1 MSYYRTI
8 IAIVLVVIVL
18 SFGLTLAT
26 KWMFPVKD
34 EVCYPYVG
42 AITRLCYSK

>member
-8 IAIVLVVIVL
+8 IAIVLVVIVI

-26 KWMFPVKD
+26 KWMFPDKKELCHLD
-34 EVCYPYVG
+34 EDIAGHYLYK
-42 AITRLCYSK
+42 L